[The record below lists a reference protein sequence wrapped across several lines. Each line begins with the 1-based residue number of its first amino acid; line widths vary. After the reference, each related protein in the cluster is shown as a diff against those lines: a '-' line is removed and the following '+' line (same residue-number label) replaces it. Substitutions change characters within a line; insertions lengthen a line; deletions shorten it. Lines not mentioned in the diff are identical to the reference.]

1 MKPSVF
7 RSYMYYL
14 ARARSEFY
22 VHSPFVYALMTRC
35 INGPGKRAFESRD
48 KLFDRLGQYL
58 EKQYGRTRLVRCT
71 EKASISAFAAK
82 VPETI
87 GDADTKCTR
96 RRIADILPMESIVVF
111 VDKPYATAQ
120 REKEWNDACA
130 QSDIT
135 LTIDLFRVG
144 IVFPFRDMEKEHFCL
159 RYF

>member
-22 VHSPFVYALMTRC
+22 VHSPFVYAL
-35 INGPGKRAFESRD
+35 IKRAFESRD

-82 VPETI
+82 VPEI
-87 GDADTKCTR
+87 M
-96 RRIADILPMESIVVF
+96 PMESIVVF

-135 LTIDLFRVG
+135 LTIDLFRAG

>member
-82 VPETI
+82 VPEI
-87 GDADTKCTR
+87 M
-96 RRIADILPMESIVVF
+96 PMESIVVF

-135 LTIDLFRVG
+135 LTIDLFRAG
-144 IVFPFRDMEKEHFCL
+144 IIFPFRDMEKEHFCL